1 MNTRAYRCGAMVLS
15 LLAFGL
21 VCIAVMSFVSIDQL
35 TSLGSDNAS
44 YLLMAEWFSPYQ
56 TTPEIISEAASR
68 QTYPPLF
75 PLVLA
80 LLGASSD
87 YLWAHRIVGVSFLL
101 ACIFLY
107 LLAKKML
114 QSEAL
119 SIVVVVG
126 FVIMPASWV
135 NLLGI
140 LSENQYLAI
149 SLAVCLLFRYS
160 SQRWRHFG
168 FLSVM
173 VTALVLTRSVGLS
186 MVVALLIATWLGP
199 ARFPKSRFRWVL
211 VCVTPVI
218 VTIIWSQFLATS
230 SEAHY
235 LTLWS
240 NLVRDISE
248 SGIREVLNLLA
259 FQGTRIF
266 EAMVTAFIHHW
277 TTESEVTFFLLLLVL
292 AIGLIDLLARLRRKE
307 LEAIYFLTFLGV
319 LLLWRAE
326 GQMWRLVYPIIPLLL
341 IFMVSGINRIARQA
355 AFGNKEKVA
364 CIFLCGIFLTTLMTG
379 GLFIFGRNQTLQTDN
394 SGGYRHM
401 TAYYQVISVGDAITK
416 AQTELGIINGLKR
429 VAVLTEPGA
438 RVAWFSPMYVHLLSK
453 RRSVSIP
460 IKPDTEKI
468 EALLKRS
475 RTDYVFLSRYHP
487 RQYSDKVNGLI
498 FLDDYARLG
507 EVIWSNARERAGEEV
522 MCVLIRIKPTSNKQ
536 KKAAVS
542 RRTIDYIQDQNV
554 LLRYPS

>member
-1 MNTRAYRCGAMVLS
+1 MNTRVYRCGAVVVS

-21 VCIAVMSFVSIDQL
+21 VCIAVMFFVSVDQL
-35 TSLGSDNAS
+35 TSLGSDNVS

-101 ACIFLY
+101 ACVFLY

-114 QSEAL
+114 HSEAL

-149 SLAVCLLFRYS
+149 SLAVCLLFRRS
-160 SQRWRHFG
+160 SQHWWNFC

-186 MVVALLIATWLGP
+186 MVAALLIVVWLGP
-199 ARFPKSRFRWVL
+199 AKFSKSRFRRVL
-211 VCVTPVI
+211 LCVTPVI
-218 VTIIWSQFLATS
+218 VIMIWTQVLPTS
-230 SEAHY
+230 SESHY

-240 NLVRDISE
+240 ELARDISE
-248 SGIREVLNLLA
+248 SGIRGVLNLLTS
-259 FQGTRIF
+259 QGTRIF
-266 EAMVTAFIHHW
+266 EAIVTAFIHHW
-277 TTESEVTFFLLLLVL
+277 TTKSEITFFLLLLVL
-292 AIGLIDLLARLRRKE
+292 AMGMIDLLARLRQKE
-307 LEAIYFLTFLGV
+307 LEAIYFLMFLGV

-326 GQMWRLVYPIIPLLL
+326 GQMWRLVYPIIPLSL
-341 IFMVSGINRIARQA
+341 IFIVSGINRISRQVV
-355 AFGNKEKVA
+355 FGKKDRLA
-364 CIFLCGIFLTTLMTG
+364 CVFLCGIFLTTLMAG
-379 GLFIFGRNQTLQTDN
+379 GVFIFQRNQALQADVV
-394 SGGYRHM
+394 GGYRHM
-401 TAYYQVISVGDAITK
+401 TAYYQVISVDDAITK

-429 VAVLTEPGA
+429 VAVLTEPDA
-438 RVAWFSPMYVHLLSK
+438 MVAWFSPMYVHLLSK
-453 RRSVSIP
+453 RRSASIP

-468 EALLKRS
+468 EVLLKRS
-475 RTDYVFLSRYHP
+475 RADYVFLSRYHP
-487 RQYSDKVNGLI
+487 RQYSDQVNGLVS
-498 FLDDYARLG
+498 LDNYARLG
-507 EVIWSNARERAGEEV
+507 EVIWSNAREGASEEV
-522 MCVLIRIKPTSNKQ
+522 MCVLIRIKPTRHKQ
-536 KKAAVS
+536 KKAA
-542 RRTIDYIQDQNV
+542 
-554 LLRYPS
+554 LLVHATDDI

>member
-1 MNTRAYRCGAMVLS
+1 MNTRAYRCGAIVLS
-15 LLAFGL
+15 VLAFGL

-35 TSLGSDNAS
+35 TSLGSDNVS

-114 QSEAL
+114 HSEAL

-149 SLAVCLLFRYS
+149 SLAVCLLFRHS
-160 SQRWRHFG
+160 SQHWWHFV

-186 MVVALLIATWLGP
+186 MVVALLIAAWLGS
-199 ARFPKSRFRWVL
+199 ATFPKSRFRWVL

-218 VTIIWSQFLATS
+218 VTIIWSQFLAAS

-277 TTESEVTFFLLLLVL
+277 TTESEITFFLLLLLL
-292 AIGLIDLLARLRRKE
+292 AIGLMDLLARLRRKE

-326 GQMWRLVYPIIPLLL
+326 GQMWRLVYPIIPLSL
-341 IFMVSGINRIARQA
+341 IFIVSGINRISRQA
-355 AFGNKEKVA
+355 VFGRLDRLA
-364 CIFLCGIFLTTLMTG
+364 CIFLCGIFLTTLMAG
-379 GLFIFGRNQTLQTDN
+379 GLFIFGRHQALQTDDPRA
-394 SGGYRHM
+394 YRHM
-401 TAYYQVISVGDAITK
+401 TSYYQVISVSDAITK

-460 IKPDTEKI
+460 IKSDTEKI

-475 RTDYVFLSRYHP
+475 RVDYVFLSRYHP
-487 RQYSDKVNGLI
+487 RQYSDKVNGLVS
-498 FLDDYARLG
+498 LDNYARLG
-507 EVIWSNARERAGEEV
+507 EIIWSNAREGASEGV
-522 MCVLIRIKPTSNKQ
+522 MCVLIRIKATRHKQ

-542 RRTIDYIQDQNV
+542 LRTTDY
-554 LLRYPS
+554 S